1 MMKTAVASA
10 ILRPM
15 SKHQPRYRRGTE
27 PVVTRA
33 QAIFLVVGIV
43 LASELGVVAYVVPL
57 LLWGAQ

>member
-1 MMKTAVASA
+1 
-10 ILRPM
+10 M